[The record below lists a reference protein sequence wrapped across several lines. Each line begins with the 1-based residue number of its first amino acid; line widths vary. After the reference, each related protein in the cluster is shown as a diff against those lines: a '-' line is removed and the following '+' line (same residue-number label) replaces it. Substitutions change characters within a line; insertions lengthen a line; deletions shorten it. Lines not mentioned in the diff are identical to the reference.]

1 MIVIVSGPPGAG
13 KTTSARALAER
24 RDRSVHM
31 VSDEFYR
38 WIESGFVPP
47 HLPES
52 QRQNET
58 VIDIA
63 TRVASDYHA
72 AGYDVFWDGVVG
84 PWFIERIVAG
94 LGSHV
99 DKAHWLVLR
108 PEIEVGLDRVAVRD
122 GTTET
127 SGAQKMAGEFADLGR
142 DERFVIDSSADTDTV
157 ITRCEQA
164 ISEQTHLLPSRG

>member
-13 KTTSARALAER
+13 KTTAARALAER
-24 RDRSVHM
+24 RDRSVHI

-38 WIESGFVPP
+38 WIESGFIPP

-52 QRQNET
+52 QQQNET

-63 TRVASDYHA
+63 TRVAGDYHA

-84 PWFIERIVAG
+84 PWSIDRIVGG
-94 LGSHV
+94 LGDHV
-99 DKAHWLVLR
+99 DDAQWLVLR
-108 PEIEVGLDRVAVRD
+108 PEMEAGLDRVAVRD

-127 SGAQKMAGEFADLGR
+127 SGAEKMANEFADLGP
-142 DERFVIDSSADTDTV
+142 DERFVIDSTPDTETV
-157 ITRCEQA
+157 VASCEQA
-164 ISEQTHLLPSRG
+164 IASGTNLLMGR